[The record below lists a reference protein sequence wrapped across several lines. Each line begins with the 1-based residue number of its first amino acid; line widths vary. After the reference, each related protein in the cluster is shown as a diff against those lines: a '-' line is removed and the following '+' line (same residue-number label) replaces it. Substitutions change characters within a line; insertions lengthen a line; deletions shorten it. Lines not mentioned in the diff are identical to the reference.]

1 MRTTKT
7 LLLLGSLILGS
18 SMLAVGCGGTAADA
32 SAQSASQAATRA
44 PLQAKVDGRLQL
56 VADAF
61 ADVPLR
67 PAQRS
72 EIESLL
78 SAASERQAKMAPI
91 HKDFMSTLADQV
103 ERGAIDEAVLQA
115 KVDAGIAA
123 HRPLA
128 AEDRKA
134 AERAH
139 AILDADQRTALVD
152 ALEAKRHE
160 RFGKFVAAAAGAGGP
175 PDQAKA
181 PDHGPPGPFAMMKEL
196 NLTPEQKAKI
206 FEALKAE
213 MPIGAAFGGHDG
225 PPDAEHARH
234 HDEGDEKGHR
244 GWGGK
249 HGGGKLLEAFKSERF
264 VLDELAPQADMEK
277 HLKMGAEHAV
287 RFAKAALPVLTPE
300 QRTTAAKM
308 IRDHADKPGPM

>member
-32 SAQSASQAATRA
+32 SVQSASQAATRA

-72 EIESLL
+72 EIESLM
-78 SAASERQAKMAPI
+78 SAASARQAKMAPI
-91 HKDFMSTLADQV
+91 HKDFMGTLAEQI
-103 ERGAIDEAVLQA
+103 EKGAIDEAVLQA

-225 PPDAEHARH
+225 PPNAEHARH
-234 HDEGDEKGHR
+234 H
-244 GWGGK
+244 GGK
-249 HGGGKLLEAFKSERF
+249 ILEAFKSDRF